1 MATAT
6 TTGPPVPSG
15 DRLDVLKLASPNG
28 IVTKPLLPHPPRN
41 ARPGELPIIDISAIF
56 GSDFAQRQAV
66 ASQIH
71 KAATSNGVFYISN
84 HGIPEQVIADV
95 YNSGLDFFRQ
105 DLETKLKARS
115 PNTDSFVGYFP
126 PLSMKINPFEG
137 KDLKEIFISRYDP
150 SLDKSV
156 ISLDDI
162 PEMARKHFHYK
173 ETPWEGTST
182 VPGFKSAMNKYLQ
195 AGLGLTRALMRSVAL
210 SLSLTEDYFDEKMR
224 YPNLLTNINYYPAL
238 EGASNAAAGA
248 QVPGFGS
255 HTDFQVITVLWQDS
269 VGGLQVLNNA
279 GEWIHVIPI
288 EGTLVVNVADLLQRI
303 TNDVYVST
311 VHRAINTSAK
321 ERISITL
328 PTSFGGHE
336 TAQVVETC
344 FGPDGSKK
352 YEDLTVEQWST
363 KRLEAMIRIETL
375 SHTA

>member
-1 MATAT
+1 MATTKT
-6 TTGPPVPSG
+6 TSSPAPCRDG
-15 DRLDVLKLASPNG
+15 LDVLKLASPNG
-28 IVTKPLLPHPPRN
+28 IVTKPLLPHPPRD
-41 ARPGELPIIDISAIF
+41 ARPGEIPIIDISAIF
-56 GSDFAQRQAV
+56 GSDFAERQEV
-66 ASQIH
+66 ASQIR

-84 HGIPEQVIADV
+84 HGMPEQVIGDV
-95 YNSGLDFFRQ
+95 YKSALDFFRQ

-150 SLDKSV
+150 SLDESV
-156 ISLDDI
+156 ASPDDI
-162 PEMARKHFHYK
+162 PETARKHFHYK
-173 ETPWEGTST
+173 DTPWEATNT
-182 VPGFKSAMNKYLQ
+182 VPEFKPALNRYLQ
-195 AGLGLTRALMRSVAL
+195 AGLRLTRALMRSIAL
-210 SLSLTEDYFDEKMR
+210 SLSLPEDYFDEKMR
-224 YPNLLTNINYYPAL
+224 YPNLLTNVNYYPAMK
-238 EGASNAAAGA
+238 EARNVAGA

-255 HTDFQVITVLWQDS
+255 HTDFQIITVLWQDS
-269 VGGLQVLNNA
+269 VGGLQVLNNE
-279 GEWIHVIPI
+279 GEWIHAIPI
-288 EGTLVVNVADLLQRI
+288 EGTLIVNVADLLQRI

-311 VHRAINTSAK
+311 VHRATNTTAK

-352 YEDLTVEQWST
+352 YEDLTIEQWST
-363 KRLEAMIRIETL
+363 KRLEAMIRIETQ

>member
-1 MATAT
+1 MAT
-6 TTGPPVPSG
+6 TTTTGSPVPSRDKPG
-15 DRLDVLKLASPNG
+15 VLKLASPSG
-28 IVTKPLLPHPPRN
+28 IVTKPLLPHPPRD
-41 ARPGELPIIDISAIF
+41 ARPGEIPIIDISAIF
-56 GSDFAQRQAV
+56 GNDFTQRQAV

-95 YNSGLDFFRQ
+95 YSSGLDFFRQ
-105 DLETKLKARS
+105 DLETKLNARS
-115 PNTDSFVGYFP
+115 PNTNSFVGYFP

-137 KDLKEIFISRYDP
+137 KDLKEMFISRYDP
-150 SLDKSV
+150 SLDET
-156 ISLDDI
+156 IASLDNV
-162 PEMARKHFHYK
+162 PEVARKHFHYK
-173 ETPWEGTST
+173 EIPWEGTST
-182 VPGFKSAMNKYLQ
+182 VPGFKSAMTKYLQ
-195 AGLGLTRALMRSVAL
+195 AGLGLTRALMRSIAL
-210 SLSLTEDYFDEKMR
+210 SLSLAEDYFDEKMR
-224 YPNLLTNINYYPAL
+224 YPNLLTNINYYPAM
-238 EGASNAAAGA
+238 EEAKSAAGA

-269 VGGLQVLNNA
+269 VGGLQVLNNE
-279 GEWIHVIPI
+279 GEWIHAMPI
-288 EGTLVVNVADLLQRI
+288 EGTLIVNVADLLQRI

-352 YEDLTVEQWST
+352 YEDVTIEQWST
-363 KRLEAMIRIETL
+363 KRLEAMIRIE
-375 SHTA
+375 SQSQTA